1 MSGNVLAVK
10 CVFLGTPLT
19 YLMRSIRSAF
29 IVLFLTLLAY
39 SSWAQTGQPDDGFN
53 LFLLTLA
60 IAFFSVVIGAILFG
74 SLIVLLLLL
83 AVFSLVSMGILSA
96 GILVGWYRRSVA
108 AGFKTVLM
116 IVAIGGGTLCG
127 AGAFWLINRNFD
139 IHLRPLTAA
148 LTGAFSGLVGGLLL
162 GLILFNII
170 RLFLNY
176 CRKKLA
182 F

>member
-1 MSGNVLAVK
+1 
-10 CVFLGTPLT
+10 
-19 YLMRSIRSAF
+19 MRSIRRSF
-29 IVLFLTLLAY
+29 IVLFLTLLAF
-39 SSWAQTGQPDDGFN
+39 SSWAQAGPLGQPEDGFN

-116 IVAIGGGTLCG
+116 IVTISGGALCG
-127 AGAFWLINRNFD
+127 AGAFWLINRVFD
-139 IHLRPLTAA
+139 IHLRPVTAA

-170 RLFLNY
+170 RQFLNY
-176 CRKKLA
+176 CRKRLA